1 MKYGIV
7 RALATCG
14 LLTIPSLLGSP
25 MASARTAHASTSI
38 TFAFWGSNTEAIS
51 MRQMIAT
58 FTKAH
63 PEIQV
68 NGNWIQSDY
77 VTKIQ
82 TLIASGTAPDVLQ
95 ISDGDLP
102 GFIRAFLPVKPD
114 ASAYATPKLVKYLT
128 VKGVT
133 YATPLI
139 AKPKTMAINKDLFRQ
154 YHVPIPSP
162 TVPLTPQQFQA
173 DAIALTHGSGQSE
186 VYGSA
191 PLWDGNVFPQF
202 GARFFSLDGMT
213 CTIDSPQGIAAGQ
226 FIVDSVNK
234 YHYAPT
240 AAASNGQDMLQW
252 FFSKRVGFIPDFGP
266 WNIPLMR
273 PIKDIDWGV
282 IPEFGKAVQ
291 MEVDGLAISKS
302 SQNQTAAQTFV
313 NFMSTNPAPQ
323 NALGASPAASGVPVI
338 LASVAAF
345 EKQIPGRN
353 LAAYVQAMINSNHA
367 GVPAQYSNQAW
378 NLLGKEIGDKTAIG
392 TGNTPPSMAFPQ
404 IAKDVTKVIHAGHP

>member
-1 MKYGIV
+1 M
-7 RALATCG
+7 RALVVCG
-14 LLTIPSLLGSP
+14 LLTVPSLLGSP
-25 MASARTAHASTSI
+25 RVSAHYTRATTTI
-38 TFAFWGSNTEAIS
+38 TYAFWGSNEEAKS

-58 FTKAH
+58 FAKAH
-63 PEIQV
+63 PDIQV

-102 GFIRAFLPVKPD
+102 GFVRAFLPVKLDP
-114 ASAYATPKLVKYLT
+114 AVYATPKLVQYLT

-139 AKPKTMAINKDLFRQ
+139 AKPKVMAINKDLFRQ
-154 YHVPIPSP
+154 YHVSIPSA
-162 TVPLTPQQFQA
+162 TVPLTPPQYQA

-202 GARFFSLDGMT
+202 GARFFSSDGMT

-273 PIKDIDWGV
+273 PIKDIDWDV
-282 IPEFGKAVQ
+282 VPEFGKAVQ

-302 SQNQTAAQTFV
+302 SQNQAAAQTFV
-313 NFMSTNPAPQ
+313 TFMSTNPAPQ

-338 LASVAAF
+338 LASVNAF
-345 EKQIPGRN
+345 EKQIPGKN

-378 NLLGKEIGDKTAIG
+378 NLLGKEVSDMTAVG
-392 TGNTPPSMAFPQ
+392 TGSTPPSVAFPK
-404 IAKDVTKVIHAGHP
+404 IAKDVTKLIHSGHP